1 LRPLEIRGGITIHG
15 LAVSAWTTKL
25 VYKTVKLEQQI
36 WWVSLEVAVFAH
48 DLMGEF
54 FV

>member
-1 LRPLEIRGGITIHG
+1 VTGFTIHG
-15 LAVSAWTTKL
+15 LAVSAWTTMQAF
-25 VYKTVKLEQQI
+25 KTVKLERQI